1 MEMIIKEYQSNGD
14 KWIIEVYEN
23 DSNTNNFK
31 LITKDKNTILDLLRI
46 ISYSTSGDDILPQS
60 RGTKDIK
67 MLMKEQVAINND
79 IKIYKFK
86 SKLEDIKQGIVKI
99 PKKYKNKINLVQ
111 LIINDKVD
119 AYLCNTIC
127 NMIFE
132 NINSGNIEYYASHV
146 CNIDDVEIILWLK

>member
-1 MEMIIKEYQSNGD
+1 MDI
-14 KWIIEVYEN
+14 
-23 DSNTNNFK
+23 
-31 LITKDKNTILDLLRI
+31 LRI
-46 ISYSTSGDDILPQS
+46 IAYSTSGDDILPQS

-67 MLMKEQVAINND
+67 MLMKEQIEINNN

-86 SKLEDIKQGIVKI
+86 SKLEDIMHEIVKI
-99 PKKYKNKINLVQ
+99 PKKYKNKINMVQ

-132 NINSGNIEYYASHV
+132 EINSGNIVYYASHV
-146 CNIDDVEIILWLK
+146 CNIENVEIILWLK

>member
-1 MEMIIKEYQSNGD
+1 MQ
-14 KWIIEVYEN
+14 
-23 DSNTNNFK
+23 
-31 LITKDKNTILDLLRI
+31 
-46 ISYSTSGDDILPQS
+46 
-60 RGTKDIK
+60 
-67 MLMKEQVAINND
+67 EQIAINND

-99 PKKYKNKINLVQ
+99 PKKYKNKINMVQ

-132 NINSGNIEYYASHV
+132 KINSGNIEYYASHV